1 MNNTN
6 TEVNENNELY
16 GFEIIDNS
24 SESSFEIIANNPNEI
39 FECVIG
45 DFAILVTDPKDL
57 IGSDNFEFEQI
68 IV

>member
-16 GFEIIDNS
+16 VFEIIDNS

-39 FECVIG
+39 FERIIG

-57 IGSDNFEFEQI
+57 IGLDDFEFDQI
-68 IV
+68 G